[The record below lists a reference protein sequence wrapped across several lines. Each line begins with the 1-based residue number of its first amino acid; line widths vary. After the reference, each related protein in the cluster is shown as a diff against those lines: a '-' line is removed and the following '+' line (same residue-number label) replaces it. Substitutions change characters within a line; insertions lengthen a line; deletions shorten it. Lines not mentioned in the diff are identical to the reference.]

1 MNRFAHNTN
10 ARTTRSGGTLSCL
23 AGALLCAAPAW
34 ADETAAAGEPGGPGL
49 AVLTKKALLAELE
62 GTQFIDDAVILI
74 RDGRIERVGAQD
86 TTAVPEGYESLDL
99 GDQWVMPGMV
109 DLHSHVGGNTRDYND
124 MIYQCNPGLRV
135 STAVVPNHSGLQR
148 AIAAGVT
155 TILFIPGSGTNIGGQ
170 GVLMKT
176 AIETYEGAVLRNPGS
191 LKIAQGD
198 NPTRW
203 GYRMGH
209 LLMNFHLRDVIERG
223 MAYATR
229 WEAFEANGGEKPKT
243 DLQFEVFR
251 DLKAHRTQVSTHTQ
265 YYQLV
270 MMSIQMLAVDY
281 GLDVF
286 IDHGSFDSYLNT
298 DRAIEHNV
306 AAILG
311 PREVMF
317 SRPPRFDTDGQVHG
331 AAWGFQQRGHTRIGF
346 NTDATV
352 VPQESLSLQAAMGVR
367 YGMDDRNMEGVRGLT
382 IIPSITAGIAD
393 RVGSIEAGKDA
404 DLLVVT
410 GDPCDPRT
418 AVECVMIEGRVV
430 YDTASE
436 RRRW

>member
-1 MNRFAHNTN
+1 MLRFTRNTT
-10 ARTTRSGGTLSCL
+10 ARATRSSGML
-23 AGALLCAAPAW
+23 ACVACALLCAVPAW
-34 ADETAAAGEPGGPGL
+34 ADESAAAGELGGPGL
-49 AVLTKKALLAELE
+49 AVLAKKALLAELE
-62 GTQFIDDAVILI
+62 GKQCVDDAVILI
-74 RDGRIERVGAQD
+74 RDGRIESVGAQD
-86 TTAVPEGYESLDL
+86 TTAIPAGYESLDL
-99 GDQWVMPGMV
+99 GEHWVMPGMV

-124 MIYQCNPGLRV
+124 MVYQCNPGLRV
-135 STAVVPNHSGLQR
+135 STSVVPNHPGLQR

-176 AIETYEGAVLRNPGS
+176 AKDTYEGAVMRNPGS

-203 GYRMGH
+203 GYRMGR
-209 LLMNFHLRDVIERG
+209 LLMNFHLRSTIRRG
-223 MAYATR
+223 LAYAQQ
-229 WEAFEANGGEKPKT
+229 WEDFEANGGEKPDR
-243 DLQFEVFR
+243 DLQLDVFR
-251 DLKAHRTQVSTHTQ
+251 DLKAHTTQISTHTQ

-281 GLDVF
+281 GLDVY

-298 DRAIEHNV
+298 DRAIEHDV

-317 SRPPRFDTDGQVHG
+317 SRPPRFDTDGQCHG
-331 AAWGFQQRGHTRIGF
+331 SAWGFQQRGHKRIGF
-346 NTDATV
+346 NTDAGV

-367 YGMDDRNMEGVRGLT
+367 YGMDDRNMDGVRGLT
-382 IIPSITAGIAD
+382 IIPAVTAGISD
-393 RVGSIEAGKDA
+393 RIGSIEAGKDA

-418 AVECVMIEGRVV
+418 AVECVIIEGRIV
-430 YDTASE
+430 YDTKSE